1 MNDEDR
7 ARLDA
12 LERRQALL
20 RQELAGLDEALAD
33 LKSSAFRVTPA
44 SPQPPVPPPCAPPL
58 PPSVPEAPAA
68 HTPAVPQ
75 PPPFVESREPEAIPP
90 VRKVTPPPLPKAP
103 KESSLEM
110 QVGTVWL
117 ARIGIVIVLTGL
129 VFLANYAWKSLV
141 ENFGAIAK
149 LGLLYLAGGVLCAI
163 GLLIERGRES
173 LRSYSRILL
182 AGGLAAIYYTTY
194 AAYYIPSLKVIGS
207 PLLAGVLLVA
217 LAGIIG
223 WMADRR
229 NSQSTAGL
237 AIVLA
242 FYASAVNPLTYF
254 TLTSN
259 AILGLAA
266 VVLMARKRWMAVP
279 FLALAAT
286 YWSYLYWRLAESWR
300 FWEVSIHGDSDLA
313 VRVCFLSVYW
323 IIFTVGVFL
332 TNGPRVSGATR
343 VVFSTL
349 NDAAFF
355 CLAAIA
361 ISPSHHDSLWLISTA
376 FGLIQLGLSLAA
388 RKVYGP
394 ETPLGSAWLAKALFF
409 LTLAILIH
417 FTGNSLAIILAVE
430 CSLLVFAAKQLPS
443 PVLAA
448 AGPLAGIIAALAGVV
463 SLTESRNPGAAGLV
477 ALLLMGNAW
486 FCRRRPEITLPS
498 LALALSGVGLGC
510 VILVDQLPDEWEAA
524 GPAFLCMV
532 LVAGITFHRCREL
545 TVAGL
550 LAGGGSALMQFAVM
564 DTAGIWASLTGLGLL
579 TASAVVGPL
588 VAGGDKLIRIP
599 ARILAVASTLLFWE
613 WVCAYIPENHR
624 FWLLAL
630 AAAACL
636 APSREKPLRQA
647 VATILAVAAFL
658 VYLNHAIGSDARYI
672 FWDVFGC
679 LLLLGQERLA
689 RAVRAPV
696 GLARFAGI
704 AGLFTLL
711 IWVTATVRFHHDP
724 LPLTAAW
731 ALLALAVFFVG
742 LVLRARI
749 FRLGGLSILA
759 LSLCRVALFDVWRL
773 DVPFRILSFLVLG
786 SVLLL
791 LGYLYNRYADRI
803 RQWL

>member
-20 RQELAGLDEALAD
+20 RQELAGLDEALAEI
-33 LKSSAFRVTPA
+33 KSSAFSEPPPA
-44 SPQPPVPPPCAPPL
+44 PVPAQPTSPPEPP
-58 PPSVPEAPAA
+58 P
-68 HTPAVPQ
+68 VPQ
-75 PPPFVESREPEAIPP
+75 PPPFVESPEPADIQP
-90 VRKVTPPPLPKAP
+90 VRKVSPPPLPKAP
-103 KESSLEM
+103 KESSFEM

-149 LGLLYLAGGVLCAI
+149 LGLLYLAGGALCMI
-163 GLLIERGRES
+163 GLIIERGRES
-173 LRSYSRILL
+173 LRSYSRILI

-229 NSQSTAGL
+229 NSQATAGL

-300 FWEVSIHGDSDLA
+300 FWEVSVPGDSDLT
-313 VRVCFLSVYW
+313 VRLCFLSLYW

-332 TNGPRVSGATR
+332 TNGPKVSGATR

-361 ISPSHHDSLWLISTA
+361 ISLGHHDSLWIISLA

-394 ETPLGSAWLAKALFF
+394 GTPLGSAWLAKALFF
-409 LTLAILIH
+409 LTLAILVH
-417 FTGNSLAIILAVE
+417 FTGDSLAIILAVE
-430 CSLLVFAAKQLPS
+430 SSLLVFAARQLPS
-443 PVLAA
+443 RVLGA
-448 AGPLAGIIAALAGVV
+448 AGPLAGIIAALAAAV
-463 SLTESRNPGAAGLV
+463 SLTESGSPGAAGLV
-477 ALLLMGNAW
+477 AVLLMGNAW
-486 FCRRRPEITLPS
+486 FCCRRPEITLPS

-510 VILVDQLPDEWEAA
+510 TILVDQLPDAWEAS

-532 LVAGITFHRCREL
+532 LVAGITFHKCREL
-545 TVAGL
+545 TFSAL
-550 LAGGGSALMQFAVM
+550 LAGAGSALIQFAVM
-564 DTAGIWASLTGLGLL
+564 DTAGFWPSLTGLGLL
-579 TASAVVGPL
+579 TASAVVGAL
-588 VAGGDKLIRIP
+588 VACGDKIIRIP
-599 ARILAVASTLLFWE
+599 SGILAVATTLLFWA
-613 WVCAYIPENHR
+613 WVCDYIPENHR
-624 FWLLAL
+624 FWMLAL
-630 AAAACL
+630 AASTGL
-636 APSREKPLRQA
+636 ALSREKPLRQA
-647 VATILAVAAFL
+647 AAAILAVAAFL
-658 VYLNHAIGSDARYI
+658 VYLDHGIGSETRYI
-672 FWDVFGC
+672 PWDFFGC

-689 RAVRAPV
+689 RIVRAPV

-704 AGLFTLL
+704 SGLLALL
-711 IWVTATVRFHHDP
+711 VWVTATVRFHHDP

-731 ALLALAVFFVG
+731 ALLALAVFFAG
-742 LVLRARI
+742 LLLRARI
-749 FRLGGLSILA
+749 FRLGGLGILGLA
-759 LSLCRVALFDVWRL
+759 LCRVVLFDVWRL
-773 DVPFRILSFLVLG
+773 DLPFRILSFLVLG

>member
-1 MNDEDR
+1 MMNDEDR

-20 RQELAGLDEALAD
+20 RQELAGLDETLAEI
-33 LKSSAFRVTPA
+33 KSSVFSETLA
-44 SPQPPVPPPCAPPL
+44 SPQPPVPPPIAPP
-58 PPSVPEAPAA
+58 VPEPPAA
-68 HTPAVPQ
+68 QASAVPL
-75 PPPFVESREPEAIPP
+75 PPPFVESREPAEIPP
-90 VRKVTPPPLPKAP
+90 VRKISPPPLPKAP
-103 KESSLEM
+103 RESSFEM

-141 ENFGAIAK
+141 ENFGAVAK
-149 LGLLYLAGGVLCAI
+149 LGLLYLAGGALCAI
-163 GLLIERGRES
+163 GLMIERGRES
-173 LRSYSRILL
+173 LRSYSRILI

-259 AILGLAA
+259 AILALAA
-266 VVLMARKRWMAVP
+266 VVLMARKRWMVVP

-300 FWEVSIHGDSDLA
+300 FWEVHVPGDSDLT
-313 VRVCFLSVYW
+313 VRLCFLSLYW

-332 TNGPRVSGATR
+332 TNGPKVSGATR

-355 CLAAIA
+355 CLAALA
-361 ISPSHHDSLWLISTA
+361 ISLAHHDSLWIISA
-376 FGLIQLGLSLAA
+376 VFGLVQLGLSLAA
-388 RKVYGP
+388 RKVHGP
-394 ETPLGSAWLAKALFF
+394 GTPLGSAWLAKALFF
-409 LTLAILIH
+409 LTLAILIR
-417 FTGNSLAIILAVE
+417 FTGDSLAIILAVE
-430 CSLLVFAAKQLPS
+430 TSLLVYAARQLPS
-443 PVLAA
+443 RVLAA
-448 AGPLAGIIAALAGVV
+448 AGPLAGIIAALAGLV
-463 SLTESRNPGAAGLV
+463 SLTESGSPGAAGLV
-477 ALLLMGNAW
+477 AVLLMGNAW
-486 FCRRRPEITLPS
+486 FCCRRPSVSLPS

-510 VILVDQLPDEWEAA
+510 AILVDQLPDAWEAS

-545 TVAGL
+545 TFSGL
-550 LAGGGSALMQFAVM
+550 LAGAGSALMQFAVM
-564 DTAGIWASLTGLGLL
+564 DAAGFWPSLTGLGLL

-588 VAGGDKLIRIP
+588 VADGDKLIRIP
-599 ARILAVASTLLFWE
+599 SGILAVASTLLFWE
-613 WVCAYIPENHR
+613 WVCDYIPESHR

-630 AAAACL
+630 AAAASL
-636 APSREKPLRQA
+636 ALSRERPLRQA
-647 VATILAVAAFL
+647 VATILAISALL
-658 VYLNHAIGSDARYI
+658 VYLDHAIGSGTRYI
-672 FWDVFGC
+672 FWDFFGC
-679 LLLLGQERLA
+679 LILLGQERLA
-689 RAVRAPV
+689 RIVRAPAA
-696 GLARFAGI
+696 LARFAGI
-704 AGLFTLL
+704 AGLLALL
-711 IWVTATVRFHHDP
+711 LWVTATVRFHHDP

-731 ALLALAVFFVG
+731 ALLALAVFFAG

-759 LSLCRVALFDVWRL
+759 LALCRVALFDVWRL